1 MLTDCRGKR
10 TIMTR
15 LQDAQKRLE
24 NALTR
29 LEKAT
34 AAPRGDGKDTEQL
47 IHELATA
54 RQRCN
59 MLDGRTREVS
69 QRLDGA
75 IGRIRTLLEE

>member
-1 MLTDCRGKR
+1 MLGVCRGKR
-10 TIMTR
+10 TRMTR
-15 LQDAQKRLE
+15 LQDARQRLE

-29 LEKAT
+29 LEKAG
-34 AAPRGDGKDTEQL
+34 AAPRRAGADTEQL